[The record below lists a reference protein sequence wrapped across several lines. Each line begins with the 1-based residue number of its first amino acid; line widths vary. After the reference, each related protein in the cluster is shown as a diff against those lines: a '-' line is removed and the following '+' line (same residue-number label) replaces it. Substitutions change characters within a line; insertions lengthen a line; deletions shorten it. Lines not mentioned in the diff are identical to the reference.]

1 MTSISITKKERLD
14 FSDIKIAVIGD
25 CILDVYHYGSVDRI
39 SPEAPVPI
47 FRINNQEPEY
57 RLGGACNTALNLSKL
72 GVQTTLFGFVG
83 KDIGA
88 TYIKTYLLENNI
100 EYHLSDV
107 SDFPTITKNR
117 YFCKS
122 QQIIRIDREYRNKLI
137 HDTESQ
143 NALIKAFKDIVGVFE
158 VYDAVIFS
166 DYDKGTLH
174 SPVLKKIKESCQNL
188 CIPIFIDPKM
198 NTWDEYKGVFCITPN
213 WNEFKQ
219 ICNQP
224 NLATDSNINHIADY
238 GGKICRKYDLEYLLI
253 TRGAQGLFLV
263 DKNDQPIVIGTETK
277 EVYDVSGA
285 GDTIIAV
292 FAAAIAKKAS
302 MSVSMRLAN
311 LAAKVV
317 IGKLGTYAVTNSELN
332 YEILN
337 YTKGEDLNDTL

>member
-1 MTSISITKKERLD
+1 MSLESIIKKEQLY
-14 FSDIKIAVIGD
+14 FNDIKIAVIGD
-25 CILDVYHYGSVDRI
+25 CILDVYYYGNVNRI

-47 FRINNQEPEY
+47 FRISNQEPEY

-72 GVQTTLFGFVG
+72 GVQTSLFGFVG

-100 EYHLSDV
+100 EYHLFDV

-117 YFCKS
+117 YFSKN

-137 HDTESQ
+137 HDIDNQ
-143 NALIKAFKDIVGVFE
+143 NKLIKSFKDIVGIFE
-158 VYDAVIFS
+158 IYDAIIFS

-174 SPVLKKIKESCQNL
+174 FPVLKEIRDICLNL
-188 CIPIFIDPKM
+188 CIPIFVDPKT
-198 NTWDEYKGVFCITPN
+198 NKWEDYRGVFCITPN

-224 NLATDSNINHIADY
+224 NLAKDANINVIGDH
-238 GGKICRKYDLEYLLI
+238 GGKICRKYELDYLLI

-263 DKNDQPIVIGTETK
+263 DKNDQSIVIGTETK

-285 GDTIIAV
+285 GDTVIAV
-292 FAAAIAKKAS
+292 FAAAFAKKFS
-302 MSVSMRLAN
+302 MSISMQLAN
-311 LAAKVV
+311 IAAKVV
-317 IGKLGTYAVTNSELN
+317 IGKLGTYAITNSELN
-332 YEILN
+332 SELLKYKDKE
-337 YTKGEDLNDTL
+337 ELNDTV